1 MTPEEDLDL
10 IACIEPANT
19 LAAEIIELIR
29 ARTLTDDSPQNLA
42 IAVAAC
48 ELARWRLLDTD
59 GTPDAEL
66 RSERAR
72 ALAVDVY
79 ETAAA
84 AELSAADADEI
95 AALVAAW
102 NEQP

>member
-1 MTPEEDLDL
+1 MNDRTEPDL

-19 LAAEIIELIR
+19 LAAELLELIR
-29 ARTLTDDSPQNLA
+29 SRCLVDDQIENLA

-59 GTPDAEL
+59 GTPDAEQ
-66 RSERAR
+66 RADRAR

-84 AELSAADADEI
+84 VEIAAADGDEI
-95 AALVAAW
+95 AELIAAW
-102 NEQP
+102 ENDE